1 MCARRETPN
10 YDLLSYQ
17 RWTGEVLANRGC
29 HEFICDD
36 NNIGRLCVFVFS
48 LYTRARPR
56 SRLPPLQIFWRRWN
70 FLRPRGHVYVHT
82 FFFSRFQCAWKSDLE
97 WKYLVAIRV
106 RRIPVILYAPHRRR
120 ALINPQN
127 VFRTTRT
134 CVHNASIFCSAALQ

>member
-82 FFFSRFQCAWKSDLE
+82 FFFFTFSMRLKVGSRVEISRRYPRTSYTGNIICTASPSRSYKSTKRLP
-97 WKYLVAIRV
+97 YNTHLC
-106 RRIPVILYAPHRRR
+106 
-120 ALINPQN
+120 
-127 VFRTTRT
+127 T
-134 CVHNASIFCSAALQ
+134 